1 MNILYYSILL
11 IMLLLSSFI
20 SFFHYITF
28 FYSENENITYTFEPF
43 LQINGTDFYDLEN
56 KNQLQLEEF
65 SLATW
70 FRTNQS
76 NFNEPALIVN
86 KGGFNNDKF
95 GKI

>member
-1 MNILYYSILL
+1 MNLFNYSILL
-11 IMLLLSSFI
+11 IAILLI
-20 SFFHYITF
+20 SFNSFFDNTF
-28 FYSENENITYTFEPF
+28 SYSESKNIIYKFEPY
-43 LQINGTDFYDLEN
+43 LRINGTDFYDLGN

-70 FRTNQS
+70 FKTNQS
-76 NFNEPALIVN
+76 NFNEPAHIVN